1 MTYIQ
6 RNAGQETTSRNA
18 TPVLAIMGEFSVGK
32 STLCNLLLGSEPLP
46 VRVTA
51 TQLPPVWISHGDAEP
66 YRETLEGEHVPI
78 DLERI
83 DDVELADTSLIRIFL
98 NADILELCDLI
109 DMPGISDPNMS
120 PEVWSNVLHRADGVL
135 WCTHAT
141 QAWRQSES
149 AIWNDIP
156 PEVKVNSLLLIT
168 RMDKLLSE
176 RDRQKVIRRVEHETR
191 GGFAGLFPVS
201 LTEAI
206 EAEYDRE
213 RWMESGAEE
222 FSQEL
227 LELLNRMTSSNDTST
242 TREFLKSPTQD
253 ETGQPFEAPQS
264 DAPPVKPVRPARVRV
279 ETTTER
285 PPRPDS
291 SPIS

>member
-156 PEVKVNSLLLIT
+156 PEVKENSLLLIT

-253 ETGQPFEAPQS
+253 ENGQPFVAPQS
-264 DAPPVKPVRPARVRV
+264 DAPPVKPVRPARVRSSFQP
-279 ETTTER
+279 ER
-285 PPRPDS
+285 PPRPDT